1 MWALLSVEAG
11 VGKAETLDGAA
22 MEKMFGDDLVD
33 VADVYEAV
41 PDGLGIDHDDG
52 AVLALIEATGL
63 VGSNVVPEAGF
74 LDGVLEGGF
83 EFFTA
88 IRKAAWTRGAFIA
101 LVGANEDVVVK
112 FRH

>member
-1 MWALLSVEAG
+1 VWALLSVEAG

-83 EFFTA
+83 EFLLP
-88 IRKAAWTRGAFIA
+88 AWRQLGREA
-101 LVGANEDVVVK
+101 LSSRSLVQMK
-112 FRH
+112 M